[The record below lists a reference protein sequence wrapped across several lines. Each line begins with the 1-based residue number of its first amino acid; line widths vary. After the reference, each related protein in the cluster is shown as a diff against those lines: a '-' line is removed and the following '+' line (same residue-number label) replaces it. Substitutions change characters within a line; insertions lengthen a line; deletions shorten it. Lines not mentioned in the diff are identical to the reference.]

1 MPDDTEVLKQPAERT
16 SEEYPEE
23 PGDMATR
30 IRQAA
35 WEPTLGSAAF
45 FLIWGSGWVFAQGFW
60 STFWSVVFP
69 PWALYL
75 FLERVYFMLGMIR

>member
-1 MPDDTEVLKQPAERT
+1 MDKVIDRLAERAAY
-16 SEEYPEE
+16 EAVEKF
-23 PGDMATR
+23 GKATAR
-30 IRQAA
+30 RKLDQ
-35 WEPTLGSAAF
+35 GSWRPDLWSMMF

-60 STFWSVVFP
+60 STLWSVVFP